1 MPICLLLSIIF
12 DNLHKAFVDYIVR
25 CSQSMEEGIAKFL
38 SVQKLILKEIFLI
51 TQRLIRMVSAN
62 IIKLKHLNNTF
73 TSLSELI
80 IHILNKYL

>member
-1 MPICLLLSIIF
+1 
-12 DNLHKAFVDYIVR
+12 
-25 CSQSMEEGIAKFL
+25 
-38 SVQKLILKEIFLI
+38 
-51 TQRLIRMVSAN
+51 MVSAN